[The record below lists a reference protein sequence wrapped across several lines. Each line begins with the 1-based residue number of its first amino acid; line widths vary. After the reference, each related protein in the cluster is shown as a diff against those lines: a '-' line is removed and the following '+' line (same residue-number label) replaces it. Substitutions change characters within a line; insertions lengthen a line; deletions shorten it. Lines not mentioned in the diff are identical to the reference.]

1 MHRLIA
7 IPIKCKVQGAE
18 GVKKL
23 RNGEKKRPHISGRY
37 G

>member
-7 IPIKCKVQGAE
+7 IPIEGEMQGAE

-23 RNGEKKRPHISGRY
+23 RNGEKKTAY
-37 G
+37 